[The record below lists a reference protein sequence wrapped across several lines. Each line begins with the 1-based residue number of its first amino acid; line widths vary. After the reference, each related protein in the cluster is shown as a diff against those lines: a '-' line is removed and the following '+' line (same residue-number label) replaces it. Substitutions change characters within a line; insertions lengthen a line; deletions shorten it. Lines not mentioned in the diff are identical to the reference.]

1 MSKEILNVVEAVSV
15 EKGVAKEIIFEAIEA
30 ALAIAT
36 RKRHHEE
43 LDVRVS
49 IDLDTGDYETFRR
62 WEVVDDAAVVFTQE
76 EADAALEKLLAE
88 AAAREGAGDASA
100 GADIAAGADSDT
112 PASGDTDTAEAVG
125 IAAGADPGA
134 DSDTP
139 ASGDTDTAE
148 AAGIAAGADPGA
160 DSDTPAS
167 GDTDT
172 AEAVGIAA
180 GTDPGADSDT
190 FVPGDTGPAD
200 VAPGEAAAGVDFFGD
215 AGEPI
220 GPRVFDP
227 NREVLYSEA
236 SVRAPELGI
245 GDFIEEPIESV
256 AFGRIAAQTAK
267 QVIVQKVR
275 EAERAQVVEAY
286 RHRVGEMVTGV
297 VKRLERGSIIL
308 DLGGNAEAIVN
319 REEVIPREIVR
330 PGDRLRGYLRDV
342 RPETRGPQL
351 FVSRTAP
358 ELMVRLFTLEVP
370 EISEGLIEIM
380 GCARDPGS
388 RAKIGVRSNVSRIDP
403 VGACVGMRG
412 SRVQAVSNELAGE
425 RVDIIPWDENPA
437 QYVINAMSP
446 AEVVSIV
453 VDEESGSMDVAVH
466 EEQLSQAIGRGGQNV
481 RLAGQLARW
490 QINVMTEQQADEKS
504 EVEEGK
510 YLSLFMNQ
518 LDVDEEIARILLEEG
533 FTSIEEVA
541 YVPEDEMLAI
551 DEIDEEICRELQ
563 SRARDVLLTREIAS
577 EEGVTTGT
585 PAEDLLLLDG
595 IDTELAYGLAARGVA
610 TREALAE
617 LSVDDFT
624 ELMEIDPE
632 RAAELIMT
640 ARAIWFEDEEAES
653 SA

>member
-30 ALAIAT
+30 ALASAT

-43 LDVRVS
+43 HDVRVS
-49 IDLDTGDYETFRR
+49 IDRETGDYETFRR
-62 WEVVDDAAVVFTQE
+62 WEIVDDADVVFTQE

-88 AAAREGAGDASA
+88 AAACESTGDTSA
-100 GADIAAGADSDT
+100 GADITVDPDTPPPDDAGSAEAADFAAGADTDT
-112 PASGDTDTAEAVG
+112 NTDTDT
-125 IAAGADPGA
+125 
-134 DSDTP
+134 
-139 ASGDTDTAE
+139 DTDTL
-148 AAGIAAGADPGA
+148 AAGDSDPADDAETADAAPGA
-160 DSDTPAS
+160 GSSSD
-167 GDTDT
+167 
-172 AEAVGIAA
+172 V
-180 GTDPGADSDT
+180 
-190 FVPGDTGPAD
+190 
-200 VAPGEAAAGVDFFGD
+200 
-215 AGEPI
+215 GEPI

-227 NREVLYSEA
+227 NREILHSEA
-236 SVRAPELGI
+236 SGRSPELGI

-256 AFGRIAAQTAK
+256 AFGRIAAQAAK

-319 REEVIPREIVR
+319 REEGIPREIVR

-351 FVSRTAP
+351 FVSRTEP

-481 RLAGQLARW
+481 RLASQLTQW

-504 EVEEGK
+504 EMEEGK
-510 YLSLFMNQ
+510 FLSLFRDQ
-518 LDVDEEIARILLEEG
+518 LDVDEEVARILLQEG

-541 YVPEDEMLAI
+541 YVPEAEMIAI
-551 DEIDEEICRELQ
+551 DEFDEEICRELQ
-563 SRARDVLLTREIAS
+563 SRAHDVLLAREIAS

-595 IDTELAYGLAARGVA
+595 IDAELAYGLAARGVA

-624 ELMEIDPE
+624 EIMEIDPE

-640 ARAIWFEDEEAES
+640 ARAIWFEDEEVES